1 MENRTSS
8 RYEIESSIV
17 CSHFGSRNSNSTFQG
32 KMKNYCKSGVYAE
45 LQVQFK
51 TGTVLLVRTKSTPS
65 ERSGAKIEDGFRSI
79 SLAQVKWST
88 PIRVNGTLQFATGF
102 KHLVV

>member
-1 MENRTSS
+1 VKDE
-8 RYEIESSIV
+8 
-17 CSHFGSRNSNSTFQG
+17 
-32 KMKNYCKSGVYAE
+32 MKNYCKSGVYAE

-51 TGTVLLVRTKSTPS
+51 KGTILLVRTKCISS
-65 ERSGAKIEDGFRSI
+65 ERSRAKIEEGFRSI

>member
-1 MENRTSS
+1 MENRTNS
-8 RYEIESSIV
+8 RYEIESAIV
-17 CSHFGSRNSNSTFQG
+17 CSRFGSRDSNETFQG
-32 KMKNYCKSGVYAE
+32 KMKNYCMSGVYAE

-51 TGTVLLVRTKSTPS
+51 KGTVLLVRTKSIPA
-65 ERSGAKIEDGFRSI
+65 ERSRARIMDGFRSV

-88 PIRVNGTLQFATGF
+88 PIRINGTLHYATGL